1 MQITSKMSCFPGLEF
16 SHMEIT
22 LPLGINTVSALLECN
37 VYVRILSRIHRFQE
51 IVTEVRNG
59 EHNSPHFFLCR
70 CLLSPLAVQPSGIS
84 SVPSHILN
92 FLFSAFHSVSNQIT
106 ISPNSACKNT
116 WYKPALS
123 YDAISFP
130 RKP

>member
-16 SHMEIT
+16 SRMEIT

-37 VYVRILSRIHRFQE
+37 VRILSRIHRFQE

-59 EHNSPHFFLCR
+59 EHNSPHFFLCW
-70 CLLSPLAVQPSGIS
+70 CLLSHLAVQPSGIS
-84 SVPSHILN
+84 SVHSHTLN

-116 WYKPALS
+116 WYKPALLH
-123 YDAISFP
+123 DAISFP